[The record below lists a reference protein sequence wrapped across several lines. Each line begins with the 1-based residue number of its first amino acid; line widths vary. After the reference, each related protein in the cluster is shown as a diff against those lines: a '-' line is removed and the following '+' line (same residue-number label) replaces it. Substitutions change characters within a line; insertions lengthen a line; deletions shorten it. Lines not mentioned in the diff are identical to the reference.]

1 MLSIAVLA
9 KVDLR
14 LVNTCWK
21 LSDVFTRRDVCEKYQ
36 EGLKE
41 TIEVLSYTWCSYS
54 KMATKKKIF
63 ELGVEWYIDR
73 NKITFW
79 T

>member
-1 MLSIAVLA
+1 MV
-9 KVDLR
+9 
-14 LVNTCWK
+14 
-21 LSDVFTRRDVCEKYQ
+21 
-36 EGLKE
+36 
-41 TIEVLSYTWCSYS
+41 
-54 KMATKKKIF
+54 TKKKIF